1 MRKLL
6 GAMMI
11 ILSFSGIAQASDDP
25 SVVLK
30 EIADNMISV
39 LDKNKEALKTDD
51 SLADELVR
59 KHLLP
64 KIDTEY
70 FASRT
75 LGSKIWKTLDD
86 NQKASFTEGYISQVI
101 DKYAKGLALYD
112 GQSFEFEAPEFS
124 KKNPTSARVKSEMK
138 QPGEQPFS
146 INYIMSKKSGSWL
159 ITNIIVE
166 GTDMRK
172 SYQQQFRPRINEVG
186 IEQFIAELKTPQLSA
201 N

>member
-11 ILSFSGIAQASDDP
+11 LISFSGIAQASDDP
-25 SVVLK
+25 AVVLK
-30 EIADNMISV
+30 QIADNMISV

-51 SLADELVR
+51 SLADSLVR
-59 KHLLP
+59 EHLLP
-64 KIDTEY
+64 KIDTDT
-70 FASRT
+70 FAKRT

-86 NQKASFTEGYISQVI
+86 TQKSSFTDGYINQVI

-112 GQSFEFEAPEFS
+112 GQSFEFQKPEFS
-124 KKNPTSARVKSEMK
+124 KKNPNSARVKSAMK

-172 SYQQQFRPRINEVG
+172 SYQQQFRPRIKEVG
-186 IEQFIAELKTPQLSA
+186 VEKFIAELNTPKISA